1 MNIHDIQVGTI
12 PRWEQIFDMKILDE
26 NGQETDVYLLNEY
39 IVATMD
45 YYITCHIFASIPLC
59 RDQYIVLEEQVP
71 LYRALN
77 GTNGRR
83 NWRQELLTC
92 LKSWEAKFP
101 VTSRSNKRIST
112 ELAAA
117 ARLVELKSW
126 LAIFN

>member
-1 MNIHDIQVGTI
+1 
-12 PRWEQIFDMKILDE
+12 MKILDE

-45 YYITCHIFASIPLC
+45 YYVACCFFSSIPQC
-59 RDQYIVLEEQVP
+59 RDLYIVFEEQVA

-83 NWRQELLTC
+83 NWREELLTC
-92 LKSWEAKFP
+92 LKLWEAKFP
-101 VTSRSNKRIST
+101 ATSKSNKRIST

-117 ARLVELKSW
+117 PRQEEPQVPVGRL
-126 LAIFN
+126 